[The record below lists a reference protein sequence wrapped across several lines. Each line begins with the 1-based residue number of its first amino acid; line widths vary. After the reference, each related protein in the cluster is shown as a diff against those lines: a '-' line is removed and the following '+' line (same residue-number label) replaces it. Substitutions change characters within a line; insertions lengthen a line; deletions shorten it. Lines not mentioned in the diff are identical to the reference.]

1 MSSYRPITL
10 ESTIGKVMERVV
22 CKRLVWKLEVE
33 GGVAS
38 TQYAYRRQ
46 KSCVQTMFRICN
58 SISESRNRK
67 EYTVLTVMDFE
78 SCYERV
84 WRAGL
89 LKKATGYGIEGRL
102 WVYIRNFLT
111 DRKYYIKVNEYT
123 SPVYKSAVGI
133 PQGSVISPVL
143 CNMYTSDAMEGIDG
157 KHAEFADDNCVW
169 NNSVSLQIAFLK
181 TNRDLLKMDG
191 WCLQW
196 NMLIAP
202 EKTDVMIFTP
212 GVGDEVKDEE
222 IDVKMGGMKLKRAKS
237 KKILGI
243 VVDDKLSFH
252 EHIKQKTS
260 AGFKALKGLDVF
272 VNGVRGCSQS
282 TYMKLYNSLVLPILD
297 YGSPVT
303 VEAITECS
311 KEFNKV
317 QRSAMLKATGCV
329 SSTST
334 ESLEILTNTLPMDL
348 HLKLRQAQE
357 VVRIAA
363 KHSDDPLKEEFETWM
378 AGNNNNGRKPVL
390 SHLLMSRFREMK
402 GSVEFDRIEKE
413 FQYSR
418 ECMGM
423 IKEREIFDAEELAN
437 SKDEQTENIRDFLN
451 QFTDREVLLFT
462 DGSALGNPG
471 PTGAGAV
478 AYVDGYKCSPV
489 LLKKS
494 VSPLSN
500 NYTGEL
506 VGIQIGLEFLSEL
519 DYVQNRSIHILTDCQ
534 PAIKTAFGNQLPKN
548 KIDIVFDIKNSLG
561 KIQERNNK
569 IIVHW
574 VPGHKE
580 IEGNELADKQAKE
593 AASEMC
599 KPDIPVEPIFDKKEA
614 VTEIK
619 KQMVTKWNR
628 KYACSETV
636 SSIQDIFYEVRKR
649 NCYGERD
656 RPTFA
661 ALNQLLSGHSIL
673 NSHRAKIDKNFS
685 SICDSCQELE
695 DVDHFVFH
703 CGKYTTERN
712 RLERTVEDILW
723 REGCNDVTSIDL
735 KLLGGYNENVSSN
748 GQNEL
753 IAALMEFIRCSHRF

>member
-1 MSSYRPITL
+1 M
-10 ESTIGKVMERVV
+10 
-22 CKRLVWKLEVE
+22 
-33 GGVAS
+33 
-38 TQYAYRRQ
+38 
-46 KSCVQTMFRICN
+46 
-58 SISESRNRK
+58 ESR
-67 EYTVLTVMDFE
+67 F
-78 SCYERV
+78 
-84 WRAGL
+84 A
-89 LKKATGYGIEGRL
+89 KKATGYGIEGRL
-102 WVYIRNFLT
+102 WIYIRNFLT
-111 DRKYYIKVNEYT
+111 DRKYFIKVNEYT
-123 SPVYKSAVGI
+123 SPVYQSAVGI

-191 WCLQW
+191 WCMQW

-222 IDVKMGGMKLKRAKS
+222 IDAKMGGMKLNRAKS

-390 SHLLMSRFREMK
+390 FHLLMSRLREMK
-402 GSVEFDRIEKE
+402 GSVEFDRLEKE

-451 QFTDREVLLFT
+451 QSTDREVLLFT

-489 LLKKS
+489 LLKKG

-519 DYVQNRSIHILTDCQ
+519 DYVQNRAIHILTDCQ

-636 SSIQDIFYEVRKR
+636 SSIQDIFYEVGKR

-661 ALNQLLSGHSIL
+661 ALNQLLSGH
-673 NSHRAKIDKNFS
+673 
-685 SICDSCQELE
+685 
-695 DVDHFVFH
+695 
-703 CGKYTTERN
+703 
-712 RLERTVEDILW
+712 
-723 REGCNDVTSIDL
+723 
-735 KLLGGYNENVSSN
+735 
-748 GQNEL
+748 
-753 IAALMEFIRCSHRF
+753 